1 MKELIE
7 KLKRILQCLQ
17 EDDLIEEANA
27 VADEILELLTFAEYK
42 VSAQEVYNIL
52 YAKYPTVDLQLWDEN
67 YYILPLDEW
76 KMVLEDARDGL
87 PAYLKDRFDCENF
100 AIVTSARVALNY
112 MINSCGIAVGA
123 GHAFN
128 LILAYEDGKVVP
140 RTYEPQSK
148 GGIVFDPKELIV
160 SRTVILG

>member
-7 KLKRILQCLQ
+7 KLKQILGCVSGA
-17 EDDLIEEANA
+17 DLEEAHA
-27 VADEILELLTFAEYK
+27 VADEILVELTAEHK

-52 YAKYPTVDLQLWDEN
+52 YGKYPNVDLQIWDAN
-67 YYILPLDEW
+67 YYLLSLDEW
-76 KMVLEDARDGL
+76 KIVLDDVRQGL
-87 PAYLKDRFDCENF
+87 PAYLKDRFDCDNY
-100 AIVTSARVALNY
+100 AIVTSARVSLNY

-140 RTYEPQSK
+140 HTYEPQST
-148 GGIVFDPKELIV
+148 GEIVFDPPHLIV